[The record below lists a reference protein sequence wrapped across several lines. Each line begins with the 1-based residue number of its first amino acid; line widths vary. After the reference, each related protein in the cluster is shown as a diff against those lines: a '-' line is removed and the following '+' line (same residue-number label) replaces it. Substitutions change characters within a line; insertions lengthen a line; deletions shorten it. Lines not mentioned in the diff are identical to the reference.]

1 MVSAGQNPPVGR
13 PPEKGERAA
22 DVPTFFKKKGLVPE
36 FDQFLRRS
44 GPGHFVEPTLLA
56 DVKPTMRVVRT
67 HRRPDDNPALRLLSS
82 GCSTPPA
89 VACSSVQGPAS
100 ADGRC

>member
-1 MVSAGQNPPVGR
+1 MVSAGQNPPAGR

-56 DVKPTMRVVRT
+56 DVNQPCELCELIEGLTIT
-67 HRRPDDNPALRLLSS
+67 RL
-82 GCSTPPA
+82 C
-89 VACSSVQGPAS
+89 VC
-100 ADGRC
+100 